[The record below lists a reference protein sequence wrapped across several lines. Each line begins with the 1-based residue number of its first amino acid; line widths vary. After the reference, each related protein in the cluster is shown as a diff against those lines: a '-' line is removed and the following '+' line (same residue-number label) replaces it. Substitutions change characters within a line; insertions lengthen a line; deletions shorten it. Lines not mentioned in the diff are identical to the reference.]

1 MSSPNW
7 AQPKTPKSMTC
18 LYQVGNMKVLNLR
31 FSGQRING
39 FGFLY
44 VLDGAW
50 VLCSMVLWFPVLLS
64 YLSSQILTDH
74 PRLDTTIAA
83 DVQGS
88 ILESLG
94 EIEKLSWVG
103 SGFPMGSVAT
113 ILLLG
118 YCYGLFQIKWVYLG
132 SIILFEVGSAICGAA
147 PTMDALIVGRVLAG
161 IGGAGMYLG

>member
-1 MSSPNW
+1 MSISSGEHEGVESPF
-7 AQPKTPKSMTC
+7 QRPKNKWVWLSVCIGWC
-18 LYQVGNMKVLNLR
+18 LGSL
-31 FSGQRING
+31 
-39 FGFLY
+39 LY
-44 VLDGAW
+44 GIMI
-50 VLCSMVLWFPVLLS
+50 SRS
-64 YLSSQILTDH
+64 TILFIVANTDRP

-132 SIILFEVGSAICGAA
+132 SIVLFEVGSAICGAA